1 MFWASKALR
10 EKVKKQLKN
19 EQDLEEKE
27 LDKIKEKKTLLILR
41 NDLNDLISLFIT

>member
-19 EQDLEEKE
+19 EQDLKE
-27 LDKIKEKKTLLILR
+27 NLLILR
-41 NDLNDLISLFIT
+41 NDLNDLISLK

>member
-19 EQDLEEKE
+19 EQDLKENLINFEK
-27 LDKIKEKKTLLILR
+27 
-41 NDLNDLISLFIT
+41 

>member
-19 EQDLEEKE
+19 EQDLEEKG
-27 LDKIKEKKTLLILR
+27 LDKIKEKKT
-41 NDLNDLISLFIT
+41 

>member
-19 EQDLEEKE
+19 EQDLKENLVINFEK
-27 LDKIKEKKTLLILR
+27 
-41 NDLNDLISLFIT
+41 

>member
-19 EQDLEEKE
+19 EQDLEEKK
-27 LDKIKEKKTLLILR
+27 LDKTKEKKT
-41 NDLNDLISLFIT
+41 

>member
-10 EKVKKQLKN
+10 KKQLKN